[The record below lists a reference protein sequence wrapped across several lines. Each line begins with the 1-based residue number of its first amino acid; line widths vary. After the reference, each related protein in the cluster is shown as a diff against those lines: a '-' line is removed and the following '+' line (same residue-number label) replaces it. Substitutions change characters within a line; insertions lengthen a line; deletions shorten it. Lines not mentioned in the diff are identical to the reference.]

1 MASESASMSYTKVTY
16 GLGSLGLI
24 PFITGLVLSAGQHD
38 VIGISGEA
46 IFITYS
52 LAILC
57 FLAGAVW
64 GQVLK
69 VPFSHA
75 HQRILIITNILVVI
89 GWTAFLTSQNFY
101 VLSVIVLTF
110 GFAGVFFL
118 EFNLFKLSTT
128 RQDRQYA
135 RLRVILTGLVIAAHS
150 GMLVI
155 HA

>member
-1 MASESASMSYTKVTY
+1 MSYTKVTY
-16 GLGSLGLI
+16 GLGSLGLL
-24 PFITGLVLSAGQHD
+24 PFIAGLVLSARQHD
-38 VIGISGEA
+38 IIGISGEA
-46 IFITYS
+46 IFFTYS
-52 LAILC
+52 MAILC

-64 GQVLK
+64 GQVSK

-75 HQRILIITNILVVI
+75 HQRILIISNILVVI
-89 GWTAFLTSQNFY
+89 GWTAFLTSQKFY
-101 VLSVIVLTF
+101 VVSVTVLTL
-110 GFAGVFFL
+110 GFAGVFLL

-128 RQDRQYA
+128 RQDRQYG

>member
-1 MASESASMSYTKVTY
+1 MSYTKVTY
-16 GLGSLGLI
+16 GLGSLGLV
-24 PFITGLVLSAGQHD
+24 PFIAGLVLSAGQHD
-38 VIGISGEA
+38 IIGISGEA
-46 IFITYS
+46 IFTTYS

-57 FLAGAVW
+57 FLAGSVW

-69 VPFSHA
+69 VPFSLA
-75 HQRILIITNILVVI
+75 HQRNLIITNILVVV
-89 GWTAFLTSQNFY
+89 GWTAFLTSQKFY
-101 VLSVIVLTF
+101 VLSVAALTL
-110 GFAGVFFL
+110 GFAGVLFL

-155 HA
+155 HV

>member
-1 MASESASMSYTKVTY
+1 MSFTKVTY

-24 PFITGLVLSAGQHD
+24 PFIAGLILSAGQHD
-38 VIGISGEA
+38 ILGISGEA

-69 VPFSHA
+69 VQFSHA

-89 GWTAFLTSQNFY
+89 GWAAFLTSQKFY
-101 VLSVIVLTF
+101 VVSVTVLTL
-110 GFAGVFFL
+110 GFAGVLLL
-118 EFNLFKLSTT
+118 EFNLFT
-128 RQDRQYA
+128 
-135 RLRVILTGLVIAAHS
+135 LRSI
-150 GMLVI
+150 
-155 HA
+155 

>member
-1 MASESASMSYTKVTY
+1 MNFTKVTY

-24 PFITGLVLSAGQHD
+24 PFIAGLVLSAGQHD
-38 VIGISGEA
+38 ILGISGEA

-52 LAILC
+52 MAILC

-75 HQRILIITNILVVI
+75 HQRILIITNILFVI
-89 GWTAFLTSQNFY
+89 GWVASLASQKFY
-101 VLSVIVLTF
+101 VLSVIVLTL

-135 RLRVILTGLVIAAHS
+135 RLRVILTGLVIAVHC

-155 HA
+155 HV

>member
-1 MASESASMSYTKVTY
+1 MSFTKVTY

-24 PFITGLVLSAGQHD
+24 PFIAGLILSAGQND
-38 VIGISGEA
+38 ILGISGEA

-69 VPFSHA
+69 VQFSHA

-89 GWTAFLTSQNFY
+89 GWAAFLTSQKFY
-101 VLSVIVLTF
+101 VVSVTVLTL
-110 GFAGVFFL
+110 GVAGVFLL
-118 EFNLFKLSTT
+118 EFNLFKRSTT
-128 RQDRQYA
+128 RQDRQYG
-135 RLRVILTGLVIAAHS
+135 R
-150 GMLVI
+150 
-155 HA
+155 

>member
-1 MASESASMSYTKVTY
+1 MSYTKVTY
-16 GLGSLGLI
+16 GLGSLGLV
-24 PFITGLVLSAGQHD
+24 PFIAGLVLSAGQHD

-89 GWTAFLTSQNFY
+89 GWAAFLTSQKFY
-101 VLSVIVLTF
+101 VVSVTVLTL
-110 GFAGVFFL
+110 GFAGVFLL

-128 RQDRQYA
+128 RQDRQYG
-135 RLRVILTGLVIAAHS
+135 RLRVILTGLVIAVHC

-155 HA
+155 HV

>member
-1 MASESASMSYTKVTY
+1 MSYTKVTY

-24 PFITGLVLSAGQHD
+24 PFVAGLILSARQHD
-38 VIGISGEA
+38 IIGISGEA
-46 IFITYS
+46 IFTTYS

-57 FLAGAVW
+57 FLAGAIW

-69 VPFSHA
+69 VPFSQA
-75 HQRILIITNILVVI
+75 HQRNLIITNILVVI
-89 GWTAFLTSQNFY
+89 GWTAFLTSQKFY
-101 VLSVIVLTF
+101 VLSVTVLTL

-118 EFNLFKLSTT
+118 EFYLFKLSTT

-135 RLRVILTGLVIAAHS
+135 RLRVVLTSVVIAAHS

-155 HA
+155 HV

>member
-1 MASESASMSYTKVTY
+1 MSYTKVTY

-24 PFITGLVLSAGQHD
+24 PFIAGLILSARQHD
-38 VIGISGEA
+38 ILGVSGEA

-75 HQRILIITNILVVI
+75 HRRILIITNILVVI
-89 GWTAFLTSQNFY
+89 GWAAFLTSQKFY
-101 VLSVIVLTF
+101 VVSVTVLTL
-110 GFAGVFFL
+110 GFAGILLL
-118 EFNLFKLSTT
+118 EFNFFKLSIT

-135 RLRVILTGLVIAAHS
+135 RLRVILTGLVIAVHC
-150 GMLVI
+150 GMLMI
-155 HA
+155 HV

>member
-1 MASESASMSYTKVTY
+1 MSYTKVTY
-16 GLGSLGLI
+16 GLGSLGLL
-24 PFITGLVLSAGQHD
+24 PFIAGLILSATQHD
-38 VIGISGEA
+38 IIGISGEV

-89 GWTAFLTSQNFY
+89 GCAASLTSQKFY
-101 VLSVIVLTF
+101 VLSVIVLTL
-110 GFAGVFFL
+110 GFTGVFFL

-128 RQDRQYA
+128 RLDRQYA
-135 RLRVILTGLVIAAHS
+135 RLRVILTGLVIAVHS

-155 HA
+155 HV

>member
-1 MASESASMSYTKVTY
+1 MSYTKVTY
-16 GLGSLGLI
+16 GLGSLGLL
-24 PFITGLVLSAGQHD
+24 PFIAGLILSATQHD
-38 VIGISGEA
+38 IIGISGEA

-75 HQRILIITNILVVI
+75 HQRILIITNLLVVI
-89 GWTAFLTSQNFY
+89 GWTAFLTSQKFY
-101 VLSVIVLTF
+101 VLSITVLNL

-135 RLRVILTGLVIAAHS
+135 RLRVILTGFVIAVHS
-150 GMLVI
+150 GMLVL
-155 HA
+155 HV

>member
-1 MASESASMSYTKVTY
+1 MSYTKVTY

-24 PFITGLVLSAGQHD
+24 PFVAGLILSARQHD
-38 VIGISGEA
+38 IIDISGES

-57 FLAGAVW
+57 FLAGVVW

-69 VPFSHA
+69 VPSSHA

-89 GWTAFLTSQNFY
+89 GWAAVLTSQKFY
-101 VLSVIVLTF
+101 VLSVTVLTL
-110 GFAGVFFL
+110 GFVGVFFL
-118 EFNLFKLSTT
+118 EFTLFKLSTT

-135 RLRVILTGLVIAAHS
+135 RLRVILTGLVIAVHS

-155 HA
+155 HV

>member
-1 MASESASMSYTKVTY
+1 MSFTKVTY

-24 PFITGLVLSAGQHD
+24 PFIAGLILSARQHD
-38 VIGISGEA
+38 ILGISGEA

-52 LAILC
+52 LAIFC

-69 VPFSHA
+69 VQFSHA

-89 GWTAFLTSQNFY
+89 GCAASLTSQKFY
-101 VLSVIVLTF
+101 VLSVIVLTL
-110 GFAGVFFL
+110 GFTGVFFL

-128 RQDRQYA
+128 RLDRQYA
-135 RLRVILTGLVIAAHS
+135 RLRVILTGLVIAVHS

-155 HA
+155 HV

>member
-1 MASESASMSYTKVTY
+1 MSFTKVTY
-16 GLGSLGLI
+16 GLGLLGLV
-24 PFITGLVLSAGQHD
+24 PFIAGLALSARQHD
-38 VIGISGEA
+38 IIGISGEA
-46 IFITYS
+46 IFTTYS

-75 HQRILIITNILVVI
+75 HQRILVITNILVVF
-89 GWTAFLTSQNFY
+89 GWAALLISQKFY
-101 VLSVIVLTF
+101 VLSVIALTL

-118 EFNLFKLSTT
+118 EFNFLKLSTT

-135 RLRVILTGLVIAAHS
+135 RLRIILTSLVIAAHS
-150 GMLVI
+150 GMVVI
-155 HA
+155 HV

>member
-1 MASESASMSYTKVTY
+1 MSFTKVTY

-24 PFITGLVLSAGQHD
+24 PFIVGLVLSAGQHD
-38 VIGISGEA
+38 IVGISGEV
-46 IFITYS
+46 IFTTYS

-64 GQVLK
+64 GQILK
-69 VPFSHA
+69 VPFSQA
-75 HQRILIITNILVVI
+75 HQRNLIVTNILVVI
-89 GWTAFLTSQNFY
+89 GWTAFLASQKFY
-101 VLSVIVLTF
+101 AFSVTVLTL

-118 EFNLFKLSTT
+118 EFNLFKFSTT
-128 RQDRQYA
+128 VQDRQYA
-135 RLRVILTGLVIAAHS
+135 RLRVILTSLVIAAHS

>member
-1 MASESASMSYTKVTY
+1 M
-16 GLGSLGLI
+16 
-24 PFITGLVLSAGQHD
+24 
-38 VIGISGEA
+38 
-46 IFITYS
+46 
-52 LAILC
+52 
-57 FLAGAVW
+57 AGAVW

-75 HQRILIITNILVVI
+75 HQRILIITNLLVVI
-89 GWTAFLTSQNFY
+89 GWTAFLTSQKFY
-101 VLSVIVLTF
+101 VLSVTVLTL

-135 RLRVILTGLVIAAHS
+135 RLRVILTGLVIAVHS

-155 HA
+155 HV

>member
-1 MASESASMSYTKVTY
+1 MSYTKVTY
-16 GLGSLGLI
+16 GLGSLGLL
-24 PFITGLVLSAGQHD
+24 PFIAGLILSATQHD
-38 VIGISGEA
+38 IIGISGNA
-46 IFITYS
+46 IFVTYS

-64 GQVLK
+64 GQGLK

-89 GWTAFLTSQNFY
+89 GWTAFLTSQKFY
-101 VLSVIVLTF
+101 FLSVTVLTL

-135 RLRVILTGLVIAAHS
+135 RLRVILTGLVIAVHS

-155 HA
+155 HV

>member
-1 MASESASMSYTKVTY
+1 MSFTKVTY

-24 PFITGLVLSAGQHD
+24 PFIAGLILAARQHD
-38 VIGISGEA
+38 ILGMSGEA

-64 GQVLK
+64 GEVLK
-69 VPFSHA
+69 VQFSHA

-89 GWTAFLTSQNFY
+89 GWTAFLTSQKFY
-101 VLSVIVLTF
+101 AFSVLVLTL

-128 RQDRQYA
+128 GQDGQYA
-135 RLRVILTGLVIAAHS
+135 RLRIILTGLVIVAHS

-155 HA
+155 HV

>member
-1 MASESASMSYTKVTY
+1 MSFTKVTY

-24 PFITGLVLSAGQHD
+24 PFIAGLILSAGQND
-38 VIGISGEA
+38 ILGISGEA

-69 VPFSHA
+69 VQFSHA

-89 GWTAFLTSQNFY
+89 GCAASLTSQKFY
-101 VLSVIVLTF
+101 VLSVIVLTL
-110 GFAGVFFL
+110 GFTGVFFL

-135 RLRVILTGLVIAAHS
+135 RLRVILTGLVIAVHS

-155 HA
+155 HV